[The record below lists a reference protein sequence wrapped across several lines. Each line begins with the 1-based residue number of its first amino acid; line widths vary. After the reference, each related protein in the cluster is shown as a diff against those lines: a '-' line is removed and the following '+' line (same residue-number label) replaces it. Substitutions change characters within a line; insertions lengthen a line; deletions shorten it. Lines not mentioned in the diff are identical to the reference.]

1 MIMKKGISTNSIHGG
16 EEEYNEI
23 VKCTDIIPPI
33 HRTAIYKNPSD
44 IQIRGR
50 ELKYSRED
58 NPTVFLLEKRMA
70 LLEGSKDSLAFSSG
84 MAAISTLVLSLLSK
98 GDTILTSKE
107 VYGATLQL
115 FRYLE
120 KFGINVISVLNEK
133 VIDNIKDGIK
143 MVFVETITNPLLKIS
158 DIPSLVDICKE
169 KDIILVIDNT
179 FATPILVK
187 PLELGA
193 DYVIES
199 ATKYLGGHND
209 VIAGILAGDKEI
221 DNIWEWRKVLG
232 TYLDPFA
239 AYLVLRGLKTLKLRV
254 LESCRNAEK
263 IVEFLLN
270 HKKVKKVY
278 YPTLNEN
285 YENVKKFM
293 KGFGGVV
300 SFEVESKEKALKL
313 LNSLKIIKAS
323 PSLGGV
329 ESIISYPIISSHK
342 NLTPE
347 ERLELGITDRLLRLS
362 VGLEDIE
369 DLIQDLDQALN
380 GA

>member
-1 MIMKKGISTNSIHGG
+1 MKKGISTNSIHGG

-23 VKCTDIIPPI
+23 IKCTDIIPPI
-33 HRTAIYKNPSD
+33 HRTAIYKQPSD

>member
-1 MIMKKGISTNSIHGG
+1 MKKGISTNSIHGG

>member
-33 HRTAIYKNPSD
+33 HRTAIYKQPSD

-179 FATPILVK
+179 FATPVLVK

>member
-1 MIMKKGISTNSIHGG
+1 MKKGISTNSIHGG

-33 HRTAIYKNPSD
+33 HRTAIYKQPSV

-270 HKKVKKVY
+270 HKKVKRVY

>member
-33 HRTAIYKNPSD
+33 HRTAIYKQPSD

-187 PLELGA
+187 PLELGV

>member
-16 EEEYNEI
+16 EEEYNKI

-120 KFGINVISVLNEK
+120 KFGMNVISVLNEK

>member
-1 MIMKKGISTNSIHGG
+1 MKKGISTNSIHGG

-33 HRTAIYKNPSD
+33 HRTAIYKQPSD

-263 IVEFLLN
+263 IVEFLSN

-313 LNSLKIIKAS
+313 LNSLKIIKPS

>member
-1 MIMKKGISTNSIHGG
+1 MKKGISTNSIHGG

-23 VKCTDIIPPI
+23 IKCTDIIPPI
-33 HRTAIYKNPSD
+33 HRTAIYKQPSD

-107 VYGATLQL
+107 IYGATLQL

-179 FATPILVK
+179 FATPILIR

>member
-1 MIMKKGISTNSIHGG
+1 MKKGISTNSIHGG

-179 FATPILVK
+179 FATPVLVK

-362 VGLEDIE
+362 IGLEDIE